1 LTINPG
7 FSKLLGKFDKEKDE
21 ILLTNVGH
29 ILFAIGVCFLATL
42 IVGRLSAMARIPRV
56 TGYLVVGIIAG
67 PSLSRLLGYPVLINK
82 NILDLVT
89 IISDVALAF
98 IMLTI
103 GSQFKFLS
111 LKRWGKR
118 LAVLSASEI
127 IMSFLF
133 VFIVIFLFNLYV
145 HKTIINSSI
154 GLFRSSVYFGIFTG
168 IIAVAT
174 APAASL
180 MVIREYESEGPVTDI
195 VLSLIGLNNLIS
207 IVVFNIVTHFLLNS
221 ETSIPGLIFE
231 LTGPLFIGFFIGML
245 ISVWAQNIENQT
257 EYTMLLIGAMV
268 ANIGLC
274 WLWHMDIFL
283 SCFITGM
290 TIINASPKAAELF
303 ESLKKV
309 DYPLYVIF
317 FVIAGA
323 SLHIDAFAHLG
334 MLGIAYI
341 VMRTMGKVFGNWL
354 GAKLGDFGYIERRW
368 LGYAMIA
375 QAGVAIGLSQSLAK
389 SWPEGGL
396 MIQTIILGSV
406 VFFELVGPIT
416 VRQALVHAGEVPLI
430 TLLVKKAKEGT
441 YEGFHH
447 VIEQFRTSLGIPV
460 GHNVHSAADIL
471 VKYVMRKNVDTI
483 CEDTPFNEILHKLS
497 HSKYDRFPIVNK
509 DNQFIGV
516 IDYSDIRDILFD
528 EAIARF
534 VVARDLIKPEPLALH
549 PDQTLGEV
557 LDIFQEN
564 SNVTFLPIVDNKN
577 SSLLVGIISQNEV
590 LAAFRKMKA
599 K

>member
-1 LTINPG
+1 M
-7 FSKLLGKFDKEKDE
+7 LGD
-21 ILLTNVGH
+21 VGH
-29 ILFAIGVCFLATL
+29 ILFAIGTCFLAAL
-42 IVGRLSAMARIPRV
+42 IVGRLSAFARIPRV

-67 PSLSRLLGYPVLINK
+67 PSLPRLLGYPVLIDN
-82 NILDLVT
+82 NILDFIT

-118 LAVLSASEI
+118 LAVLSGSEI

-133 VFIVIFLFNLYV
+133 VSVVIFIFNQFV
-145 HKTIINSSI
+145 NKTIINTST
-154 GLFRSSVYFGIFTG
+154 GLFRSSIYFALFTG
-168 IIAVAT
+168 IIAIAT

-180 MVIREYESEGPVTDI
+180 MVIREYESDGPVTDI
-195 VLSLIGLNNLIS
+195 VLALIGLNNLIS
-207 IVVFNIVTHFLLNS
+207 IVVFDIVTHFLLNS
-221 ETSIPGLIFE
+221 KASTLVFVFE
-231 LTGPLFIGFFIGML
+231 LAGPILIGFFIGLL
-245 ISVWAQNIENQT
+245 ISVWAQKIENQT
-257 EYTMLLIGAMV
+257 EYLLLLIGALV

-274 WLWHMDIFL
+274 WLWHLDIFL
-283 SCFITGM
+283 SCFITGL
-290 TIINASPKAAELF
+290 TIINASPKASVLF

-323 SLHIDAFAHLG
+323 SLHIEALAHIGL
-334 MLGIAYI
+334 LGIAYI
-341 VMRTMGKVFGNWL
+341 IMRTMGKVFGNWL

-375 QAGVAIGLSQSLAK
+375 QAGVAIGLSQSIAK

-396 MIQTIILGSV
+396 IIQTIILGSV
-406 VFFELVGPIT
+406 VFFELAGPIT

-430 TLLVKKAKEGT
+430 TLLAKKTKEGT
-441 YEGFHH
+441 YEGLHH
-447 VIEQFRTSLGIPV
+447 VIEQFRSSLGIPV
-460 GHNVHSAADIL
+460 GHNLQSAADIL
-471 VKYVMRKNVDTI
+471 VKHVMRKNVDTI
-483 CEDTPFNEILHKLS
+483 CEDTQFNDLLHILS

-509 DNQFIGV
+509 DKQFIGV

-534 VVARDLIKPEPLALH
+534 VVARDLVKPEPLALH

-557 LDIFQEN
+557 LDIFKEN
-564 SNVTFLPIVDNKN
+564 SDVTYLPIVDNKN

-590 LAAFRKMKA
+590 LAAFRKIKL
-599 K
+599 KKES